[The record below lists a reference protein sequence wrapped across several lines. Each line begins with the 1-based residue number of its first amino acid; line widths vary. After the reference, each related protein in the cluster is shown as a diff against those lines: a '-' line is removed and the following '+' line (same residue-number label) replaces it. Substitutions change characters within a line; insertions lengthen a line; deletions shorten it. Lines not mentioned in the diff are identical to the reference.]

1 MATKKEK
8 EELNRHLESTS
19 MMLCEVIYGIFEDRR
34 KEEEIKIDVVINNSR
49 YTKITASIDKY
60 GVSLCV
66 DEEYTTEADGTIIHY
81 CNDLDAL
88 GVSAL
93 IEIYREVEHLGEPQE

>member
-8 EELNRHLESTS
+8 EELNRHLERTIT
-19 MMLCEVIYGIFEDRR
+19 MLCEVIYGIFEDRN

-49 YTKITASIDKY
+49 YTKITASIDEY

-66 DEEYTTEADGTIIHY
+66 DEDYTMADGTTIHY

-93 IEIYREVEHLGEPQE
+93 VEIYKEVEHLG

>member
-1 MATKKEK
+1 MAMKKEK
-8 EELNRHLESTS
+8 EELNRHLERTIT
-19 MMLCEVIYGIFEDRR
+19 MLCEVIYGIFEDRN

-49 YTKITASIDKY
+49 YTKITASIDEY

-66 DEEYTTEADGTIIHY
+66 DEDYTMADGTTIHY

-93 IEIYREVEHLGEPQE
+93 VEIYKEVEHLG

>member
-19 MMLCEVIYGIFEDRR
+19 MMLCEVIYGIFEDRN

-49 YTKITASIDKY
+49 YTKITAIIDKD
-60 GVSLCV
+60 GVSICV
-66 DEEYTTEADGTIIHY
+66 NEEYTMTDGTIIHY
-81 CNDLDAL
+81 SNDLDAL

-93 IEIYREVEHLGEPQE
+93 IEIYKAVEHLG

>member
-1 MATKKEK
+1 MATKNEK
-8 EELNRHLESTS
+8 EELNQHLERTIT
-19 MMLCEVIYGIFEDRR
+19 MLCAVIYGIFEERN

-49 YTKITASIDKY
+49 YTKITSSIDKY

-66 DEEYTTEADGTIIHY
+66 DEEYTMEDGTTIHY

-93 IEIYREVEHLGEPQE
+93 VEIYKEVEHLG

>member
-8 EELNRHLESTS
+8 EELNQHLERTIT
-19 MMLCEVIYGIFEDRR
+19 MLCTVIYGIFEDRN
-34 KEEEIKIDVVINNSR
+34 KEEEIKINVVINNSR
-49 YTKITASIDKY
+49 YTKITASIDEY

-66 DEEYTTEADGTIIHY
+66 DEEYTMADGTIIHY
-81 CNDLDAL
+81 SNDLDAL

-93 IEIYREVEHLGEPQE
+93 VKIYEEVEHLG

>member
-8 EELNRHLESTS
+8 EELNRHLERTIT
-19 MMLCEVIYGIFEDRR
+19 MLCEVIYGIFENRN

-49 YTKITASIDKY
+49 YTKITASIDEY

-66 DEEYTTEADGTIIHY
+66 DEDYTMADGTTIHY

-93 IEIYREVEHLGEPQE
+93 VEIYKEVEHLG

>member
-19 MMLCEVIYGIFEDRR
+19 MMLCEVIYGIFEDRN
-34 KEEEIKIDVVINNSR
+34 KEEEVKIDVVINNSR

-66 DEEYTTEADGTIIHY
+66 DEEYTMTDGTIIHY

-93 IEIYREVEHLGEPQE
+93 IEIYKAVEHLGEPQE

>member
-1 MATKKEK
+1 MAMKKEK
-8 EELNRHLESTS
+8 EELNRHLERTIT
-19 MMLCEVIYGIFEDRR
+19 MLCEVIYGIFEDRN

-49 YTKITASIDKY
+49 YTKITASIDEY

-66 DEEYTTEADGTIIHY
+66 DEDYTMADGTTIHY

-93 IEIYREVEHLGEPQE
+93 VEIYKAVEHLG

>member
-19 MMLCEVIYGIFEDRR
+19 MMLCEVIYGIFEDRN

-49 YTKITASIDKY
+49 YTKITASIDEY
-60 GVSLCV
+60 GVSICV
-66 DEEYTTEADGTIIHY
+66 NEEYTMTDGTIIHY
-81 CNDLDAL
+81 SNDLDAL

-93 IEIYREVEHLGEPQE
+93 IEIYKAVEHLG

>member
-8 EELNRHLESTS
+8 EELNRHLERTIT
-19 MMLCEVIYGIFEDRR
+19 MLCEVIYGIFEDRN

-49 YTKITASIDKY
+49 YTKITASIDEY

-66 DEEYTTEADGTIIHY
+66 DEDYTMADGTTIHY

-93 IEIYREVEHLGEPQE
+93 VEIYKEVEHLGEPQ

>member
-1 MATKKEK
+1 MAMKKEK
-8 EELNRHLESTS
+8 EELNRHLERTIT
-19 MMLCEVIYGIFEDRR
+19 MLCEVIYGIFEDRN
-34 KEEEIKIDVVINNSR
+34 KEEEIKINVVINNSR
-49 YTKITASIDKY
+49 YTKITASIDEY

-66 DEEYTTEADGTIIHY
+66 DEDYTMADGTTIHY

-93 IEIYREVEHLGEPQE
+93 VEIYKEVEHLGEPQ

>member
-1 MATKKEK
+1 MAMKKEK
-8 EELNRHLESTS
+8 EELNRHLERTIT
-19 MMLCEVIYGIFEDRR
+19 MLCEVIYGIFEDRN

-49 YTKITASIDKY
+49 YTKITASIDEY
-60 GVSLCV
+60 GISLCV
-66 DEEYTTEADGTIIHY
+66 DEDYTMADGTTIHY

-93 IEIYREVEHLGEPQE
+93 VEIYKEVEHLG

>member
-8 EELNRHLESTS
+8 EELNRHLESTAL
-19 MMLCEVIYGIFEDRR
+19 MLCEVIYGIFKDRN

-49 YTKITASIDKY
+49 YTKITASIDEY
-60 GVSLCV
+60 GVSLGV
-66 DEEYTTEADGTIIHY
+66 DEDYTMADGTTIHY
-81 CNDLDAL
+81 CNDLYAL

-93 IEIYREVEHLGEPQE
+93 IEIYKEVEHLGEPQE

>member
-19 MMLCEVIYGIFEDRR
+19 MMLCEVIYGIFEDRN

-49 YTKITASIDKY
+49 YTKITAIIDEY

-66 DEEYTTEADGTIIHY
+66 DEDYTMADGTTIHY
-81 CNDLDAL
+81 SNDLDAL

-93 IEIYREVEHLGEPQE
+93 VEIYKEVEHLG

>member
-8 EELNRHLESTS
+8 EELNRHLENTAI
-19 MMLCEVIYGIFEDRR
+19 MLCGVIYGIFEDRN

-60 GVSLCV
+60 GVSICV
-66 DEEYTTEADGTIIHY
+66 NEEYTMTDGTIIHY
-81 CNDLDAL
+81 SNDLDAL

-93 IEIYREVEHLGEPQE
+93 IEIYKAVEHLG

>member
-8 EELNRHLESTS
+8 EELNRHLERTFS
-19 MMLCEVIYGIFEDRR
+19 MLYEVIYGIFEDRK

-66 DEEYTTEADGTIIHY
+66 DEEYTMADGTIIHY
-81 CNDLDAL
+81 SNDLDAL

-93 IEIYREVEHLGEPQE
+93 VKIYEEVEHLG